1 MNYQFKT
8 WRFNKGEIEYKAMK
22 GLEKA
27 MKKILVIGA
36 TGKQGYA
43 VVQALL
49 EKKYSVRAFTRNKE
63 NERLQTLDSERLD
76 IFEGDL
82 NSEDDLRRAMKD
94 VDGVYSVQPIHR
106 DDVQVELQQGRN
118 IINSAVAQ
126 DIEHIVYSTAG
137 GVNRDRKGPHFEIL
151 AQLENELAESGLNY
165 TLVKPSFFMDNFL
178 RIVQHEDNHLYIPE
192 FITPDI
198 PFAMIS
204 TRDIAQIALH
214 VFEHSQ
220 QLNGRSLEIASDEL
234 TLNQIVDTFEQ
245 ETGYPTSIR
254 GEFTSGTAERSWL
267 EEKGYKVDFDLMT
280 DINPD
285 RLTLNHWIARQQW

>member
-1 MNYQFKT
+1 
-8 WRFNKGEIEYKAMK
+8 
-22 GLEKA
+22 

-49 EKKYSVRAFTRNKE
+49 EKEYSVRAFTRNKD
-63 NERLQTLDSERLD
+63 NERLNALDSERLE

-82 NSEDDLRRAMKD
+82 NSEEDLRRAMNG
-94 VDGVYSVQPIHR
+94 VDGVYSVQPINR

-137 GVNRDRKGPHFEIL
+137 GVNRDRTGPHFEVL

-178 RIVQHEDNHLYIPE
+178 RIVQYEDNHLYIPE

-204 TRDIAQIALH
+204 TRDIARIAVH
-214 VFEHSQ
+214 VFEHPQ
-220 QLNGRSLEIASDEL
+220 QLNGCSLEIASDEL
-234 TLNQIVDTFEQ
+234 TLNQVVETFEQ

-267 EEKGYKVDFDLMT
+267 EEKGYKVDFDSMAKM
-280 DINPD
+280 NPD
-285 RLTLNHWIARQQW
+285 RWTLDRWIARQQW

>member
-1 MNYQFKT
+1 
-8 WRFNKGEIEYKAMK
+8 MK

-220 QLNGRSLEIASDEL
+220 QLNGRSSVSYTHL
-234 TLNQIVDTFEQ
+234 TL
-245 ETGYPTSIR
+245 PTK
-254 GEFTSGTAERSWL
+254 A
-267 EEKGYKVDFDLMT
+267 
-280 DINPD
+280 
-285 RLTLNHWIARQQW
+285 

>member
-1 MNYQFKT
+1 
-8 WRFNKGEIEYKAMK
+8 MK

-49 EKKYSVRAFTRNKE
+49 EKEYSVRAFTRNKE
-63 NERLQTLDSERLD
+63 NERLKALDSERLE

-82 NSEDDLRRAMKD
+82 NSQSDLRNAMSD
-94 VDGVYSVQPIHR
+94 VDGVYSVQPINR

-118 IINSAVAQ
+118 IMKSAKAKG
-126 DIEHIVYSTAG
+126 IEHIVYSTAG
-137 GVNRDRKGPHFEIL
+137 GVNRDRTGPHFEIL
-151 AQLENELAESGLNY
+151 AQLENELTDSGLHY

-178 RIVQHEDNHLYIPE
+178 RIVQKEENHLYIPE
-192 FITPDI
+192 FISLDI

-214 VFEHSQ
+214 MFEHPQ
-220 QLNGRSLEIASDEL
+220 QYDGQSLEIASDEL
-234 TLNQIVDTFEQ
+234 TLNQIVDTFETV
-245 ETGYPTSIR
+245 TGLPTSIR
-254 GEFTSGTAERSWL
+254 GTFTSGTAERSWL

-280 DINPD
+280 DIDPD
-285 RLTLNHWIARQQW
+285 RLTLDRWIARQQW

>member
-1 MNYQFKT
+1 
-8 WRFNKGEIEYKAMK
+8 
-22 GLEKA
+22 

-49 EKKYSVRAFTRNKE
+49 EREYSVRAFTRNKE
-63 NERLQTLDSERLD
+63 NERLKALDSERLD

-82 NSEDDLRRAMKD
+82 NSADDLRDAMSD

-118 IINSAVAQ
+118 IMKSAKAQ
-126 DIEHIVYSTAG
+126 GIEHIVYSTAG
-137 GVNRDRKGPHFEIL
+137 GVNRDRTGPHFEIL
-151 AQLENELAESGLNY
+151 AQLENELADSGLHY

-178 RIVQHEDNHLYIPE
+178 RIVQKEDEHLYIPE
-192 FITPDI
+192 FITPNI

-204 TRDIAQIALH
+204 TRDIAQIAMH
-214 VFEHSQ
+214 VFEHPQ
-220 QLNGRSLEIASDEL
+220 QYDGQSLEIASDKR
-234 TLNQIVDTFEQ
+234 TLNDIVSTFE
-245 ETGYPTSIR
+245 TVTDIPTSIR

-267 EEKGYKVDFDLMT
+267 EEKGYKVDFELMSE
-280 DINPD
+280 INPD
-285 RLTLNHWIARQQW
+285 RLTLDRWIARQQW